1 MKAYD
6 YVDWN
11 FLEAA
16 MRKIG
21 FADKWIKWIMTC
33 VKTVRFS
40 VRFNGKLL
48 ESFTPTRGLRQGD
61 PLSPYLFLFVADGLS
76 SLLQKQIN
84 MGNIQ
89 ELQICRRSP
98 GISHLL
104 FADDSLLFFKANMEQ
119 ASKINVVLPTY
130 VASTGQLLSPAKCSL
145 MLDQKCSIED
155 GKAVDRVLNVEN
167 TSFDDKYLG
176 LSIPEGRMK
185 NEKFQPSKE
194 K

>member
-1 MKAYD
+1 
-6 YVDWN
+6 
-11 FLEAA
+11 
-16 MRKIG
+16 
-21 FADKWIKWIMTC
+21 
-33 VKTVRFS
+33 

-61 PLSPYLFLFVADGLS
+61 PLSPYLFLFVVDGLS

-119 ASKINVVLPTY
+119 ASKINVVLRTY
-130 VASTGQLLSPAKCSL
+130 EASTGQLLSPAKCSL
-145 MLDQKCSIED
+145 MLGRKCSDDD
-155 GKAVDRVLNVEN
+155 GKALAQVLNIEN

-176 LSIPEGRMK
+176 LPIPEGRMK
-185 NEKFQPSKE
+185 NDKFQPSKE
-194 K
+194 KLKKKCSDWSEKYMSGAA